1 MKTLMIAAVTLALG
15 AGAALADPI
24 EGTWKTQPDDGAYA
38 YVDIAP
44 CGAKF
49 CGTIVRTFKGG
60 SEYKSE
66 NLGKQLVIGME
77 PQGDNKYKGK
87 VWRPS
92 NNKIYLGKITVQGN
106 AMALAGC
113 VAGGLFCKSQDW
125 QRVK

>member
-1 MKTLMIAAVTLALG
+1 MKTLMIAAATLALG

-24 EGTWKTQPDDGAYA
+24 EGTWKTQPDDGSYA

-49 CGTIVRTFKGG
+49 CGTIVKTFKDGG
-60 SEYKSE
+60 EYKSE

-77 PQGDNKYKGK
+77 PKGNNKYQGK

-92 NNKIYLGKITVQGN
+92 NNKIYLGKVTVNGN